1 MGRGEGVQGAEGGEG
16 NAVLGRVGRGGVPK
30 KIPFE

>member
-1 MGRGEGVQGAEGGEG
+1 MGRGEGVQGAEEEG
-16 NAVLGRVGRGGVPK
+16 NAVLGRVGREGVPK